1 MKTRREEFYCL
12 HNDNVIISFCKM
24 VDFVEKFWIAVIS
37 IAQSCHIKLRGDVLV
52 FLLSK
57 NKVLDAK

>member
-1 MKTRREEFYCL
+1 
-12 HNDNVIISFCKM
+12 M